1 MVGSTL
7 LLVGLGLAGIPA
19 DPSPSLASLGLDRAR
34 AAWQGGK
41 YASAQEQY
49 EAALDR
55 ASAWGP
61 AAHARI
67 SLGLADALAS
77 QGEIDRALAALKA
90 SATTR
95 PSHAGLQAKI
105 AELLF
110 QKGEWEQA
118 DAANALAL
126 AADPDHLLAR
136 WNKVQLHEA
145 RGQKDEAIKECRWFV
160 DHHNAKAGKTDNDAD
175 ALVLIG
181 QAAEKYFR
189 AEARGEDLSQSL
201 NDVINQ
207 IYERALQVN
216 PNCWQA
222 AWLEG
227 RLFLSGY
234 SEGKATPELQRALKI
249 NPVAVEAIVTSG
261 QADLQGYSLAA
272 GRKKAERA
280 LEINPKSLAAY
291 VLLADLN
298 ISDERFADAL
308 EAARKAIA
316 INPRDEG
323 ALARLAASQRLTLDR
338 GGALATE
345 LQVQGRNPKPGA
357 FFAAYGERMSD
368 RRKYPEAERA
378 FLKAIAADPE
388 HADAQIGLG
397 MLYMQVGREVEA
409 KALFD
414 SAFAADPFNVRADNM
429 MKVLDHMAGY
439 SKIESPH
446 YTVSVDPKQD
456 DLIGRYMSK
465 YLEEV
470 HAELTKK
477 FAYEPPGRTQIEILK
492 SHQWFSGRTIG
503 QPFIPTVGACT
514 GKVVALASPRAT
526 NKPFNWARVL
536 KHEVVHVITLQQ
548 TEFNIPHWYTE
559 ALAVESEGYPRPQE
573 WNKMLLERVP
583 ARKLLNLETINLGF
597 IRPKEPEERQL
608 AYCQAQLYAQYML
621 KRFGDDSLAKMLNAY
636 RRGLTTPQAVEASFG
651 VPVADFEKG
660 YLEFVDAAVKTI
672 KARTSSEQPVSFSK
686 LEADVKA
693 KPDDADLNARMAYEH
708 FARRDLKA
716 ARPFAD
722 KALKLKPHHP
732 LASYVKARL
741 LVTIGDEEAALE
753 LLRPALDEEAP
764 NERVVDLL
772 AELEMKAGRLDEA
785 ERLYELAHKGDPTL
799 SKWIAGLGRVHL
811 RQKREEKFLEDLA
824 LLAMNDADDL
834 ELRKQLASRHM
845 KRNEPI
851 PAERWARECLYIQVD
866 DPDCH
871 LLLADAAY
879 ANEKYADAAEEYRVS
894 LSMKPK
900 RPQEI
905 QVKLAKSQAAL
916 GRKDEARQILRS
928 VLDAAP
934 DNAEA
939 KAAMA
944 ELDK

>member
-1 MVGSTL
+1 MVGSTI
-7 LLVGLGLAGIPA
+7 LLVGLTLATAP
-19 DPSPSLASLGLDRAR
+19 DPHTSLSPYGLDRAR
-34 AAWQGGK
+34 IAWQAGK

-49 EAALDR
+49 EKALSSAAIRDL
-55 ASAWGP
+55 
-61 AAHARI
+61 AAHPRI
-67 SLGLADALAS
+67 SSGLADTLLS
-77 QGEIDRALAALKA
+77 QGEIDRALAVLRGAALL
-90 SATTR
+90 R
-95 PSHAGLQAKI
+95 PSDPNLQAKI
-105 AELLF
+105 ADILL
-110 QKGEWEQA
+110 QKGDWEGA
-118 DAANALAL
+118 DAANARAL
-126 AADPDHLLAR
+126 AAAPNHLLAR
-136 WNKVQLHEA
+136 WNLVRLHEV
-145 RGQKDEAIKECRWFV
+145 RGQKDDAIQACRWFV
-160 DHHNAKAGKTDNDAD
+160 EHHNANAGAHDSDSN
-175 ALVLIG
+175 ALILIG

-189 AEARGEDLSQSL
+189 AQARGEDLSQSL

-207 IYERALQVN
+207 IYERALQVD

-261 QADLQGYSLAA
+261 QADLQGYALAS
-272 GRKKAERA
+272 GRKKAEQA
-280 LEINPKSLAAY
+280 LEINPKCLAAY

-298 ISDERFADAL
+298 ISDERFGDAL
-308 EAARKAIA
+308 DAAKKAIE

-323 ALARLAASQRLTLDR
+323 ALARLSASQRLTLDR

-345 LQVQGRNPKPGA
+345 LQMQAWNPRPATFYAA
-357 FFAAYGERMSD
+357 FGERMAD

-388 HADAQIGLG
+388 QADAQIGLG

-446 YTVSVDPKQD
+446 YSVAVEPQQD
-456 DLIGRYMSK
+456 ALIGRYMSK
-465 YLEEV
+465 YLESV
-470 HAELTKK
+470 HGELTKK

-559 ALAVESEGYPRPQE
+559 ALAVDSEGYPRPQE

-583 ARKLLNLETINLGF
+583 QRKLLNLETINLGF

-608 AYCQAQLYAQYML
+608 AYCQAQLYAQYMV
-621 KRFGDDSLAKMLNAY
+621 KRFGPDSLARMLDAY
-636 RRGLTTPQAVEASFG
+636 RRGLTTPQAVVASFK
-651 VPVADFEKG
+651 VPVDDFENG
-660 YLEFVDAAVKTI
+660 YLEFVDEAVKTI

-693 KPDDADLNARMAYEH
+693 KPEDADLNARMAYEY
-708 FARRDLKA
+708 FARRELKG

-741 LVTIGDEEAALE
+741 MVTIGDEDAALE
-753 LLRPALDEEAP
+753 ILRPALDASAP

-785 ERLYELAHKGDPTL
+785 ERLYEMAHKGDPTL
-799 SKWIAGLGRVHL
+799 TKWIAGLGRVHL
-811 RQKREEKFLEDLA
+811 RQQREDKFLEDLA
-824 LLAMNDADDL
+824 LLANNDADDL
-834 ELRKQLASRHM
+834 ALRKELASRHL
-845 KRNEPI
+845 KRGESEA
-851 PAERWARECLYIQVD
+851 AERWARECLYIEVYD
-866 DPDCH
+866 AACH
-871 LLLADAAY
+871 LLLADAAF
-879 ANEKYADAAEEYRVS
+879 ANEKYADAAEEYEVI
-894 LSMKPK
+894 LSMRPE
-900 RPQEI
+900 RPQDI
-905 QVKLAKSQAAL
+905 RVKLAKSQAAL
-916 GRKDEARQILRS
+916 GRKDEARKILRS
-928 VLDAAP
+928 VLDANP
-934 DNAEA
+934 GHAEA
-939 KAAMA
+939 KAALA
-944 ELDK
+944 DLDQ